1 MVITFWQYIQYLK
14 YFGVALLLLIV
25 FIIFYIRITPVA
37 ELKLIKQGNLA
48 CAVSMSGAMI
58 GFCITLISSMLQ
70 SVNLISFIIW
80 GAAAMIV
87 QILVYFIATLLIP
100 KANFELVNNNI
111 AVGALFFGLSVS
123 IGILNAAALS

>member
-1 MVITFWQYIQYLK
+1 MVISLWQYLQYLK

-25 FIIFYIRITPVA
+25 FIFLYLRITPVA

-80 GAAAMIV
+80 GVAAMIV

-100 KANFELVNNNI
+100 KANFELANNNI
-111 AVGALFFGLSVS
+111 AVGALFFGLSVA

>member
-1 MVITFWQYIQYLK
+1 MVITLWQYIQYLK

-100 KANFELVNNNI
+100 KANFELANNNI

>member
-1 MVITFWQYIQYLK
+1 MVITLWQYIQYLK
-14 YFGVALLLLIV
+14 YFGVALLLLTV

-100 KANFELVNNNI
+100 KANFELANNNI

>member
-100 KANFELVNNNI
+100 KANFELANNNI

>member
-1 MVITFWQYIQYLK
+1 MVITLWQYIQYLK
-14 YFGVALLLLIV
+14 YFVVALLLLIV

-100 KANFELVNNNI
+100 KANFELANNNI